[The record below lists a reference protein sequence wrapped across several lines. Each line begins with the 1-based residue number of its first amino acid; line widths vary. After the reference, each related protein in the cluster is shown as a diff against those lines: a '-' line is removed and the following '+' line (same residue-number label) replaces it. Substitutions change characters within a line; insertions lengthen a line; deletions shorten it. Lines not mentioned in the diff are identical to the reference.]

1 LPIGASVVEAQI
13 HKEVLVGRGGEPYAI
28 QTVLGWAIMG
38 PLNSNIGSQSDKI
51 NVNFLKHGSEMLDQQ
66 ISQLP
71 GLENIDSISNRKK
84 GCQSWFETP

>member
-1 LPIGASVVEAQI
+1 MKPRYTRKFSLVEVENHMLFRLYFA
-13 HKEVLVGRGGEPYAI
+13 GPF
-28 QTVLGWAIMG
+28 MG

-71 GLENIDSISNRKK
+71 GLENIDSISNSKK